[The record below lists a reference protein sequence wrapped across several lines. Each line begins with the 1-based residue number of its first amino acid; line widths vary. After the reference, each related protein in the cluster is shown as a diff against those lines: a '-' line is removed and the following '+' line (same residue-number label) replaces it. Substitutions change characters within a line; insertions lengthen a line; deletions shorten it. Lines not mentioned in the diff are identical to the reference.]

1 MSRLRPALK
10 HFPILSQKGY
20 SGMTIHTR
28 ASSHDQ
34 QHETGNKHL
43 GITSAGRI
51 LVIDNDLEMH
61 DVIAHYLEERGFSV
75 VFASNPSSVP
85 RLLAIGELSLI
96 LLGLGLGW
104 HHRLEVVREIK
115 SRTNLPIIVMDH
127 APNGTDCVVA
137 LELGADDYIAGPIA
151 LRELLARVRAIL
163 RRRQIAWPGRS
174 RQTARGGYRFGGW
187 QLRRGDCRLID
198 PSGTPVRLTKG
209 QFALL
214 VAFLDAPRRPLT
226 RAYLL
231 QATRVQEDV
240 VYRSVDVQVVRL
252 RRKLESNPTSPQM
265 IVTERGVGYLFA
277 CDVERY

>member
-1 MSRLRPALK
+1 
-10 HFPILSQKGY
+10 
-20 SGMTIHTR
+20 MTIDTR

-34 QHETGNKHL
+34 QQETGSRHL
-43 GITSAGRI
+43 GTTSAGRI

-61 DVIAHYLEERGFSV
+61 DLIAHYLEEHGFSV

-85 RLLAIGELSLI
+85 RLLAMSELSLI
-96 LLGLGLGW
+96 LLSLGSGR
-104 HHRLEVVREIK
+104 HHRLDVVSEIK
-115 SRTNLPIIVMDH
+115 SRTNLPIIIMDH
-127 APNGTDCVVA
+127 APNGTDGVVA

-163 RRRQIAWPGRS
+163 RGRQMARLGRS
-174 RQTARGGYRFGGW
+174 RQTGRGGYRFGGW
-187 QLRRGDCRLID
+187 QLQRGKRRLID
-198 PSGTPVRLTKG
+198 PSGKPVRLTKR